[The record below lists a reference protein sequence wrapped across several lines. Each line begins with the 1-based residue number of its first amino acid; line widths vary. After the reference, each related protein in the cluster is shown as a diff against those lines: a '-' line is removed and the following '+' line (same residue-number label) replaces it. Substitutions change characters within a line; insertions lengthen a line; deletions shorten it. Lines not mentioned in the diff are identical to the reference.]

1 MLLTKNIISIE
12 SDLLKYEKSKPH
24 LLNSGAKSFF
34 VGSLKEKSYFS
45 HKKLTKMRL
54 DIYPNMTESYL
65 KKVKDIYKNKFELND
80 LFILHR
86 YGDVKLGDILVLICA
101 WSDTRKKAINGVEAA
116 LEDIKYNAPFWKKE
130 YFNDG
135 SSLWVAKNTCF
146 FFYLGICLL
155 SKKIST
161 LQKILD

>member
-45 HKKLTKMRL
+45 DKKLIKMHL
-54 DIYPNMTESYL
+54 DIYPNMTELYL
-65 KKVKDIYKNKFELND
+65 KKIKDIYKNKFELND

-130 YFNDG
+130 YFEDG
-135 SSLWVAKNTCF
+135 SCLWVEKNT
-146 FFYLGICLL
+146 
-155 SKKIST
+155 
-161 LQKILD
+161 

>member
-34 VGSLKEKSYFS
+34 VGSLKEKSYLTD
-45 HKKLTKMRL
+45 KKLIKMHL
-54 DIYPNMTESYL
+54 DIYPNMTELYL
-65 KKVKDIYKNKFELND
+65 KKIKGIYKNKFELND

-130 YFNDG
+130 YFEDG
-135 SSLWVAKNTCF
+135 SCLWVEKNT
-146 FFYLGICLL
+146 
-155 SKKIST
+155 
-161 LQKILD
+161 

>member
-12 SDLLKYEKSKPH
+12 SDLLKYEKSKPQ

-45 HKKLTKMRL
+45 DKKLIKMHL
-54 DIYPNMTESYL
+54 DIYPNMTELYL
-65 KKVKDIYKNKFELND
+65 KKIKGIYKNKFELND

-86 YGDVKLGDILVLICA
+86 YGGVKLGDILVLICA

-130 YFNDG
+130 YFEDG
-135 SSLWVAKNTCF
+135 SCLWVEKNT
-146 FFYLGICLL
+146 
-155 SKKIST
+155 
-161 LQKILD
+161 

>member
-45 HKKLTKMRL
+45 DKKLIKMHL
-54 DIYPNMTESYL
+54 DIYPNMTELYL
-65 KKVKDIYKNKFELND
+65 KKIKDIYINKFELND

-130 YFNDG
+130 YFEDG
-135 SSLWVAKNTCF
+135 SCLWVEKNT
-146 FFYLGICLL
+146 
-155 SKKIST
+155 
-161 LQKILD
+161 